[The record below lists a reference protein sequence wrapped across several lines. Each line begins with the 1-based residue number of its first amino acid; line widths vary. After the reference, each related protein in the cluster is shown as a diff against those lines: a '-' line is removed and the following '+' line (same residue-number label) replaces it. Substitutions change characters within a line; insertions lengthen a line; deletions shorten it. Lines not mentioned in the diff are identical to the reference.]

1 MSSVALLNRLLAVH
15 GGSLVSYLAS
25 AVPWVRDGQG
35 EAAELLTTMASE
47 QQGIVDKL
55 GRMIVDSGGRL
66 ETPSYPMEFTGYH
79 DLSLDFLLSK
89 LVELQQKDIGTIQSV
104 VTDAAEG
111 TATRTVA
118 EDALGSAKGFL
129 ESLREMASGV
139 SP

>member
-15 GGSLVSYLAS
+15 GRSLVSYLAE

-35 EAAELLTTMASE
+35 EAAELLTTMAGE

-55 GRMIVDSGGRL
+55 GTMIVDEGGRL
-66 ETPSYPMEFTGYH
+66 EPGGFPMLFTGYH

-89 LVELQQKDIGTIQSV
+89 LVELQGNDISVIQSV
-104 VTDAAEG
+104 VNAADEG
-111 TATRTVA
+111 TATRAVA

-129 ESLREMASGV
+129 ESLREFSSGV
-139 SP
+139 ST